1 MARWFVMLVLTC
13 GCRQLWGLGNTPEL
27 ATDASVSHEASD
39 AIDATL
45 CFGSFGDAPYCL
57 DAAPQQGLIVT
68 SPMAIDTQSKSCLP
82 QFAKECVLAASTI
95 EIEDKLSATGSRPL
109 VLISTGELRITASGM
124 IDAASH
130 RGANPGPAA
139 NDSACDGG
147 HEPGDEA
154 GAQGGSFGG
163 SGGQGGNGVGPGGTP
178 GTTAIPTSLRGGCP
192 GTTGGS
198 AGGSGGD
205 GGGAIYLIAATQIVI
220 SGPVD
225 ASGAGANGGAVNVRG
240 GGGGGSGGMIVIDTP
255 LITIDTGRVFANGGG
270 GGGGSSLLGDG
281 SFGADPADNSSAQG
295 GQGGTG
301 AGGGG
306 GGSGLGIQ
314 NGGGGFSSGTDGGGG
329 GGGGAGVVK
338 AINGTIT
345 NLFVVSPGP
354 S

>member
-1 MARWFVMLVLTC
+1 MARWLVMLVLTC

-27 ATDASVSHEASD
+27 AIDASGSDDASD
-39 AIDATL
+39 AVDATL

-57 DAAPQQGLIVT
+57 DAAPQQAFTVT
-68 SPMAIDTQSKSCLP
+68 SSMPLDTQGPSCLP
-82 QFAKECVLAASTI
+82 QFANACVLAASTI
-95 EIEDKLSATGSRPL
+95 EIEQKLSVTGSRPL
-109 VLISTGELRITASGM
+109 VLISTGELRVTASGM

-130 RGANPGPAA
+130 RGGNRGPAA
-139 NDSACDGG
+139 NDTACDGG
-147 HEPGDEA
+147 HPPGEEG

-163 SGGQGGNGVGPGGTP
+163 TGGPGGNGLDPGGTP
-178 GTTAIPTSLRGGCP
+178 GATAVPTSLRGGCP

-198 AGGSGGD
+198 GGGSGGD
-205 GGGAIYLIAATQIVI
+205 GGGAIYLIAATQILI

-225 ASGAGANGGAVNVRG
+225 ASGAGASGSAGNVRG
-240 GGGGGSGGMIVIDTP
+240 GGGGGSGGMIVIETP

-270 GGGGSSLLGDG
+270 GGGGSSLLGAG
-281 SFGADPADNSSAQG
+281 SFGADPSDNGSAQG
-295 GQGGTG
+295 GQGGSG
-301 AGGGG
+301 AGSGG

-338 AINGTIT
+338 AIGGVIT
-345 NLFVVSPGP
+345 NLFVVSPSP